1 ELARRFPLRM
11 PLKPL
16 SVPGRPRLE
25 MRWHLDANGRLICTW
40 LRVAGATPV
49 RLSDEDAKP
58 PSWHTLVCRAAAP
71 CACRVR
77 GSGLSEVA
85 PRLRPCAL
93 EALGCEA
100 HAWSLTDANRN
111 RQRANPSSVIVA

>member
-1 ELARRFPLRM
+1 MTIFHPLTHSWAVGQRIHELARRFPFRM

-58 PSWHTLVCRAAAP
+58 PSWHTLGVVPPLPVRVACGVAA
-71 CACRVR
+71 
-77 GSGLSEVA
+77 
-85 PRLRPCAL
+85 
-93 EALGCEA
+93 
-100 HAWSLTDANRN
+100 
-111 RQRANPSSVIVA
+111 